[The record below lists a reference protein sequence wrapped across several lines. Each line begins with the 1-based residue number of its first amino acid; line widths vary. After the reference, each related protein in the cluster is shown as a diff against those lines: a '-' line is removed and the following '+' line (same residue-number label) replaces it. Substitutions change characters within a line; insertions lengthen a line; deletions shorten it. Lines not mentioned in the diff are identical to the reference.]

1 MLSMPHL
8 RARLTGLVQH
18 GNELPP
24 AEVPSELRLELLVME
39 PDLAEP
45 DLTEPDL
52 TGLVARFHSDAAPVV
67 LAGLTA
73 AGGRI
78 ERHGHE
84 CARVSFAAPV
94 PQDVAFRHIARR
106 LRKAVSSGTL
116 ALHGDRPWTVLLAP
130 LSAEV
135 VGHAAEDPAPAW
147 WWRAL

>member
-8 RARLTGLVQH
+8 RARLTGRVQH
-18 GNELPP
+18 GNTFPP
-24 AEVPSELRLELLVME
+24 AEAAPALRLEQLVGYE
-39 PDLAEP
+39 PDPA
-45 DLTEPDL
+45 EPDL
-52 TGLVARFHSDAAPVV
+52 TGLIARFDSDAAPVV

-78 ERHGHE
+78 ERHE
-84 CARVSFAAPV
+84 RESARVSFAAPV

-106 LRKAVSSGTL
+106 LRRAVSSGTL
-116 ALHGDRPWTVLLAP
+116 APRVDRPWTVLLAP

-135 VGHAAEDPAPAW
+135 VGHTGGEPAPAW